1 MTIQFHSM
9 KTTNNIPQGYKNS
22 PLGIIPQEW
31 EVKKL
36 GDVAE
41 SFSGG
46 TPKAGNNEYYDG
58 NIPFIRSGEIHQKN
72 TALFLSELGLA
83 ESSAKIVE
91 KGDLL
96 IALYGANSG
105 DSAISQINGAIN
117 QAILC
122 IRPYNL
128 LTSFLCSFLELKKN
142 MYVAKYLQGGQGNL
156 SGDIVNNY
164 IIPIPPLPEQQKIS
178 EILNVW
184 DEAIKKQ
191 TRLIEKLELRKK
203 GLMQQLLTGK
213 KRLPGFSGEWKKI
226 AIKDFAIEI
235 SLKNN
240 RNENWEVLSCTKYD
254 GLVPSLQYFG
264 RQVFSK
270 DITQYKIV
278 PQYCFA
284 YATNH
289 IEEGSI
295 GYQSTY
301 RNALISPMYT
311 VFKTDSNVIDD
322 IFLYKL
328 LKSHHAIYLYNVMM
342 EGSIDRRGGL
352 RWDNFSTIKFLLPD
366 IKEQSAIADILV
378 SCDNEI
384 LLAKQKLN
392 EFHQQKKG
400 LMQVLLTGKKRVTQ

>member
-1 MTIQFHSM
+1 M
-9 KTTNNIPQGYKNS
+9 KKYIDSIPVDNKESFWKVIPKNWEIKTLNS
-22 PLGIIPQEW
+22 VCDFLDSQRIPIKDIDRAKISGIYPYYGASGIIDY
-31 EVKKL
+31 VNKYIFDDDL
-36 GDVAE
+36 
-41 SFSGG
+41 
-46 TPKAGNNEYYDG
+46 
-58 NIPFIRSGEIHQKN
+58 I
-72 TALFLSELGLA
+72 LLA
-83 ESSAKIVE
+83 E
-91 KGDLL
+91 D
-96 IALYGANSG
+96 GAN
-105 DSAISQINGAIN
+105 IINRSTPIA
-117 QAILC
+117 
-122 IRPYNL
+122 
-128 LTSFLCSFLELKKN
+128 FLVNGK
-142 MYVAKYLQGGQGNL
+142 
-156 SGDIVNNY
+156 IWVNNHAHVLKVRPNTDRY
-164 IIPIPPLPEQQKIS
+164 YLCAYLESLKYDKYNTGTAQPKLNRETCEKIPVLVPPLPEQRKIAD
-178 EILNVW
+178 ILNTW
-184 DEAIKKQ
+184 DKAIEKQ
-191 TRLIEKLELRKK
+191 TQLIEKLELRKK

-213 KRLPGFSGEWKKI
+213 KRLPGGSGEWKKI
-226 AIKDFAIEI
+226 AIKDFAIDI
-235 SLKNN
+235 SLKNTH
-240 RNENWEVLSCTKYD
+240 NENWEVLSCTKYD

-328 LKSHHAIYLYNVMM
+328 LKSHRAIYLYNVMM

-392 EFHQQKKG
+392 KFRQQKKG
-400 LMQVLLTGKKRVTQ
+400 LMQVLLTGKKRVNI

>member
-184 DEAIKKQ
+184 DKAIKKQ
-191 TRLIEKLELRKK
+191 TQLIEKLELRKK
-203 GLMQQLLTGK
+203 GLIKQLLTGK

>member
-1 MTIQFHSM
+1 MTDCI
-9 KTTNNIPQGYKNS
+9 IPEGYKKTS
-22 PLGIIPQEW
+22 LGVIPKEW
-31 EVKKL
+31 EAVRIHEICTLVNGRAYKQ
-36 GDVAE
+36 
-41 SFSGG
+41 
-46 TPKAGNNEYYDG
+46 NE
-58 NIPFIRSGEIHQKN
+58 
-72 TALFLSELGLA
+72 LLSEGKY
-83 ESSAKIVE
+83 KILRVGNFFTNDSWYFSDLE
-91 KGDLL
+91 LEANKYACKGDLL
-96 IALYGANSG
+96 YAWSASFGPRFWTEEKVIYHYHIWKICDLKGVDKQYLYFFLDYDASLLQN
-105 DSAISQINGAIN
+105 AI
-117 QAILC
+117 
-122 IRPYNL
+122 
-128 LTSFLCSFLELKKN
+128 
-142 MYVAKYLQGGQGNL
+142 QGGTMHHITKN
-156 SGDIVNNY
+156 DMEKRFI
-164 IIPIPPLPEQQKIS
+164 PLPPMEEQQNIAKV
-178 EILNVW
+178 LNTW
-184 DEAIKKQ
+184 DKAIEKQ
-191 TRLIEKLELRKK
+191 TQLIEKLELRKK

-213 KRLPGFSGEWKKI
+213 KRLPGFGGEWKNI
-226 AIKDFAIEI
+226 AIKDFAIEV

-295 GYQSTY
+295 GYQSIY
-301 RNALISPMYT
+301 KNSLISPMYT
-311 VFKTDSNVIDD
+311 VFKTDSNMIDD

-328 LKSHHAIYLYNVMM
+328 LKSHRAIYLYNVMM

-352 RWDNFSTIKFLLPD
+352 RWGNFSTIKFLLPD

-392 EFHQQKKG
+392 KFRQQKKG
-400 LMQVLLTGKKRVTQ
+400 LMQVLLTGKKRVNI

>member
-1 MTIQFHSM
+1 M
-9 KTTNNIPQGYKNS
+9 
-22 PLGIIPQEW
+22 
-31 EVKKL
+31 
-36 GDVAE
+36 
-41 SFSGG
+41 
-46 TPKAGNNEYYDG
+46 GNNHAHVLKARPLIDRYYLCAYLESLKYD
-58 NIPFIRSGEIHQKN
+58 KYN
-72 TALFLSELGLA
+72 TGTAQPKLNRETC
-83 ESSAKIVE
+83 E
-91 KGDLL
+91 KLPVL
-96 IALYGANSG
+96 
-105 DSAISQINGAIN
+105 
-117 QAILC
+117 
-122 IRPYNL
+122 
-128 LTSFLCSFLELKKN
+128 
-142 MYVAKYLQGGQGNL
+142 
-156 SGDIVNNY
+156 
-164 IIPIPPLPEQQKIS
+164 IPPLPEQRKIAN
-178 EILNVW
+178 ILSTW
-184 DEAIKKQ
+184 DKAIEKQ
-191 TRLIEKLELRKK
+191 RRLIEKLELRKK
-203 GLMQQLLTGK
+203 GLMQQLLTEK

-226 AIKDFAIEI
+226 AIKDFAIEV

-295 GYQSTY
+295 GYQSIY
-301 RNALISPMYT
+301 KNSLISPMYT
-311 VFKTDSNVIDD
+311 VFKTDSNMIDD

-328 LKSHHAIYLYNVMM
+328 LKSHRAIYLYNVMM

-352 RWDNFSTIKFLLPD
+352 RWDNFSTIKIFLPD

-392 EFHQQKKG
+392 KIRQQKKG
-400 LMQVLLTGKKRVTQ
+400 LMQVLLTGKKRVNI

>member
-1 MTIQFHSM
+1 MTDCI
-9 KTTNNIPQGYKNS
+9 IPEGYKKTS
-22 PLGIIPQEW
+22 LGVIPKEW
-31 EVKKL
+31 EAVRIHEICTLVNGRAYKQ
-36 GDVAE
+36 
-41 SFSGG
+41 
-46 TPKAGNNEYYDG
+46 NE
-58 NIPFIRSGEIHQKN
+58 
-72 TALFLSELGLA
+72 LLSEGKY
-83 ESSAKIVE
+83 KILRVGNFFTNDSWYFSDLE
-91 KGDLL
+91 LEANKYACKGDLL
-96 IALYGANSG
+96 YAWSASFGPRFWTEEKVIYHYHIWKICDLKGVDKQYLYFFLDYDASLLQN
-105 DSAISQINGAIN
+105 AI
-117 QAILC
+117 
-122 IRPYNL
+122 
-128 LTSFLCSFLELKKN
+128 
-142 MYVAKYLQGGQGNL
+142 QGGTMHHITK
-156 SGDIVNNY
+156 DDMEKRFI
-164 IIPIPPLPEQQKIS
+164 PLPPMEEQQNIAKV
-178 EILNVW
+178 LNTW
-184 DEAIKKQ
+184 DKAIEKQ
-191 TRLIEKLELRKK
+191 TQLIEKLELRKK

-213 KRLPGFSGEWKKI
+213 KRLPGFGGEWKNI
-226 AIKDFAIEI
+226 AIKDFAIEV

-295 GYQSTY
+295 GYQSIY
-301 RNALISPMYT
+301 KKSLISPMYT
-311 VFKTDSNVIDD
+311 VFKTDSNMIDD

-328 LKSHHAIYLYNVMM
+328 LKSHRAIYLYNVMM

-392 EFHQQKKG
+392 KFRQQKKG
-400 LMQVLLTGKKRVTQ
+400 LMQVLLTGKKRVNI

>member
-1 MTIQFHSM
+1 MTDCI
-9 KTTNNIPQGYKNS
+9 IPEGYKKTS
-22 PLGIIPQEW
+22 LGVIPKEW
-31 EVKKL
+31 EAVRIHEICTLVNGRAYKQ
-36 GDVAE
+36 
-41 SFSGG
+41 
-46 TPKAGNNEYYDG
+46 NE
-58 NIPFIRSGEIHQKN
+58 
-72 TALFLSELGLA
+72 LLSEGKY
-83 ESSAKIVE
+83 KILRVGNFFTNDSWYFSDLE
-91 KGDLL
+91 LEANKYACKGDLL
-96 IALYGANSG
+96 YAWSASFGPRFWTEEKVIYHYHIWKICDLKGIDKQYLYFFLDYDASLLQN
-105 DSAISQINGAIN
+105 AI
-117 QAILC
+117 
-122 IRPYNL
+122 
-128 LTSFLCSFLELKKN
+128 
-142 MYVAKYLQGGQGNL
+142 QGGTMHHITKN
-156 SGDIVNNY
+156 DMEKRFI
-164 IIPIPPLPEQQKIS
+164 PLPPMEEQQNIAKV
-178 EILNVW
+178 LNTW
-184 DEAIKKQ
+184 DKAIEKQ
-191 TRLIEKLELRKK
+191 TQLIEKLELRKK

-213 KRLPGFSGEWKKI
+213 KRLPGGSGEWKKI
-226 AIKDFAIEI
+226 AIKDFAIDI
-235 SLKNN
+235 SLKNTH
-240 RNENWEVLSCTKYD
+240 NENWEVLSCTKYD

-328 LKSHHAIYLYNVMM
+328 LKSHRAIYLYNVMM

-392 EFHQQKKG
+392 KFRQQKKG
-400 LMQVLLTGKKRVTQ
+400 LMQVLLTGKKRVNI